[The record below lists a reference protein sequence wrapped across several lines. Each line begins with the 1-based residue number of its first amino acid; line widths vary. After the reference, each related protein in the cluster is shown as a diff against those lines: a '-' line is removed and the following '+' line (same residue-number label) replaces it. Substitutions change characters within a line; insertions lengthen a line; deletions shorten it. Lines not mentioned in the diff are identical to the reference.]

1 MFKKPKTHNFLTY
14 ILIKDFWYALTSN
27 LNILL
32 KSEYCLI
39 NLIINCILPRMRA
52 VSISLILLLSF
63 CESFGQI
70 GFKQKGRASYYA
82 HDFHGRKTANGEKF
96 NMNAFTA
103 AHKTLDFNCLVKVI
117 NTENNRSVVVRINDR
132 GPYYKNR
139 ILDLSR
145 MAAHKLGIV
154 KNGTAR
160 VKLEV
165 IGYHN
170 KTEDEQVTKNDEF
183 AFEEFAPGSFYNRKG
198 ESQQLEGYGVQ
209 IGAFKDK
216 ENAVKTCLNFEI
228 KGFRSFIKVLEN
240 GNGRLYRIIV
250 GVCKNEQR
258 AEKVYKK
265 LKRKGWNGFIT
276 KYS

>member
-1 MFKKPKTHNFLTY
+1 
-14 ILIKDFWYALTSN
+14 
-27 LNILL
+27 
-32 KSEYCLI
+32 
-39 NLIINCILPRMRA
+39 MR
-52 VSISLILLLSF
+52 LYILLLIGLLPF
-63 CESFGQI
+63 CESFAQI
-70 GFKQKGRASYYA
+70 GFKQKGKASYYA
-82 HDFHGRKTANGEKF
+82 HDFHGRVTANGEKF

-103 AHKTLDFNCLVKVI
+103 AHQTLAFNCLVKVI
-117 NTENNRSVVVRINDR
+117 NLENKRSVVVRINDR
-132 GPYYKNR
+132 GPYCKNR
-139 ILDLSR
+139 VLDLSR

-170 KTEDEQVTKNDEF
+170 KAEDEQVTKNDEF
-183 AFEEFAPGSFYNRKG
+183 AFEGFEPGFLYNRKG
-198 ESQQLEGYGVQ
+198 ESQELEGYGVQ

-216 ENAVKTCLNFEI
+216 ENAVNTCLNFEL
-228 KGFRSFIKVLEN
+228 KGFKSFIKVLEN

-258 AEKVYKK
+258 AEKIYKK
-265 LKRKGWNGFIT
+265 LKRKGWDGFIT